1 MLRYSTSGESH
12 GICLIAVLEGMVA
25 GLKLDPAAIDHDL
38 WRRQQGYG
46 RGGRMLIETDRAE
59 LLTGIRQ
66 NETIGGPIA
75 VRIENKDFKINQ
87 LPAVQR
93 PRPGHAD
100 LIGAVKYNRRDVRDI
115 LERASAR
122 ETTSRVAV
130 GAICRQFLGQFGV
143 RIVSHVTD
151 VGGVKVEDPSKFS
164 FDQILDRAEKSPVRC
179 VDPAVGEQMIRR
191 IDEIKVAKDTVGG
204 VFEVRVKGLPPGLGS
219 FATSEDRLDARLAAA
234 LVSIQAVKGVEF
246 GLGFGMA
253 HTPGSLAH
261 DEIFYEEKGRKFFRK
276 TNRAGGLEGSMT
288 TGEELAVRAVARPY
302 ATLMKPLA
310 STNIATKAA
319 EVGTIERSDVT
330 AVPACGVVGEAMTAF
345 ELAKVF
351 LEKFGGDSLTETRR
365 NYDGYLKQV
374 EAF

>member
-12 GICLIAVLEGMVA
+12 GVCLIAVLEGMVA

-59 LLTGIRQ
+59 LLTGVRQ

-75 VRIENKDFKINQ
+75 MRMENKDFKINV
-87 LPAVQR
+87 LPKVER

-100 LIGAVKYNRRDVRDI
+100 LVGAMKFNRRDVRDI

-122 ETTSRVAV
+122 ETTARVAV
-130 GAICRQFLGQFGV
+130 GAVCRQFLAQFGV
-143 RIVSHVTD
+143 KITSHVTEI
-151 VGGVKVEDPSKFS
+151 GGVRVEDPSAYPYEKIA
-164 FDQILDRAEKSPVRC
+164 DIAEKSPVRC
-179 VDPAVGEQMIRR
+179 VEPETGERMMRK
-191 IDEIKVAKDTVGG
+191 IDEIKAAKDTVGG
-204 VFEVRVKGLPPGLGS
+204 IFEVRVKGVPPGLGS
-219 FATSEDRLDARLAAA
+219 FTASPERLDARLAFA
-234 LVSIQAVKGVEF
+234 LMSIQAVKGVEF
-246 GLGFGMA
+246 GIGFAVG
-253 HTPGSLAH
+253 HTPGSRAH
-261 DEIFYEEKGRKFFRK
+261 DEIFYDEKAKKFFRK

-288 TGEELAVRAVARPY
+288 TGEELVIRAAAKPY

-351 LEKFGGDSLTETRR
+351 LEKFGGDSLSETRR

-374 EAF
+374 EDF